1 MLKDRQ
7 LDILRLVVQM
17 FTATGQPVGSTTL
30 KDAGINASTATIRN
44 DLALLERQGL
54 LEKTHVSSGRVPSML
69 GYRFY
74 VDHLLTLPDLNSE
87 ELAEIRHAFSGRYR
101 AMNDLIEQSV
111 SQLSKLTR
119 YTAFAIEPE
128 MSERILTDF
137 RLIPLGASKFM
148 TVVITNHG
156 NVESHLLSTQGQMN
170 QRDLE
175 SLVSIVNEYFIGKTM
190 AAVQQC
196 LRTELPITLRNT
208 YSDAPVLLSML
219 ENIFG
224 KVFEDK
230 VYVSGQMNLL
240 DDESIRSIEQF
251 KKIYSLMNDR
261 ERLLNIIPT
270 MTSPIE
276 VKIGDEL
283 HNELLSGM
291 SLIAA
296 NYHVD
301 GHGSGIIAL
310 LGPAKMSYAKT
321 IGLVDRFRKELEN
334 QVSDYYRVLDSS
346 N

>member
-44 DLALLERQGL
+44 DLASLERQGL
-54 LEKTHVSSGRVPSML
+54 LEKTHVSSGRIPSML

-74 VDHLLTLPDLNSE
+74 VDHLLTLPDLNHE
-87 ELAEIRHAFSGRYR
+87 ELLEIRHAFSGKYR

-111 SQLSKLTR
+111 SQLSKLTC

-128 MSERILTDF
+128 MGERVLTDF
-137 RLIPLGASKFM
+137 RLIPLGGSRIMA
-148 TVVITNHG
+148 VVITNKG
-156 NVESHLLSTQGQMN
+156 NVESHLLSTQGQLN
-170 QRDLE
+170 QDDLN
-175 SLVSIVNEYFIGKTM
+175 SLLTIVQGCFIGETM
-190 AAVQQC
+190 ATVQQK

-208 YSDAPVLLSML
+208 YSKAPVLLSML
-219 ENIFG
+219 ESIFG

-230 VYVSGQMNLL
+230 VYVSGRMNLL
-240 DDESIRSIEQF
+240 NDETVRSVDQF
-251 KKIYSLMNDR
+251 KQIYSLMNDR
-261 ERLLNIIPT
+261 ERLLNIIPP
-270 MTSPIE
+270 MTEPIE

-301 GHGSGIIAL
+301 GHGDGVIAL
-310 LGPAKMSYAKT
+310 LGPAKMSYART
-321 IGLVDRFRKELEN
+321 IGLINSFRKELEN
-334 QVSDYYRVLDSS
+334 QVSDYYKVLDSS